1 LKVEALLVGPLAT
14 NCYIAYCEETGE
26 AIIIDPGGDAGR
38 ILDHVSREG
47 LKVKFIVNTHGHA
60 DHVSADDELR
70 KALKVPLLIHR
81 ADLEMLENPDLNLS
95 AFMDEVV
102 KVSRPDRLLE
112 DGDNVE
118 FGRVKLKVIHTPGH
132 TPGSI
137 CLLGE
142 DSLFTGDTLFA
153 GSVGRTDIPGG
164 SFRQLMHSL
173 KFRIMPLPDSLK
185 VYPGHGPETILGYEK
200 RANHYLRLVKG
211 F

>member
-1 LKVEALLVGPLAT
+1 MKVKALLVGPLAT
-14 NCYIAYCEETGE
+14 NCYIAYCEETLE
-26 AIIIDPGGDAGR
+26 AIIIDPGGDANR
-38 ILDHVSREG
+38 ILDYVSKEN
-47 LKVKFIVNTHGHA
+47 LEVKFIVNTHGHA

-70 KALKVPLLIHR
+70 KTLKAHLLIHR

-95 AFMDEVV
+95 AFMNETV

-112 DGDNVE
+112 DGDIVN
-118 FGRVKLKVIHTPGH
+118 FGMVRLKVIHTPGH

-164 SFRQLMHSL
+164 SFRQLIHSL
-173 KFRIMPLPDSLK
+173 KFRIMPLPDGLK
-185 VYPGHGPETILGYEK
+185 VYPGHGPETVLGFEK
-200 RANHYLRLVKG
+200 RANHYLRLIKG

>member
-1 LKVEALLVGPLAT
+1 MKVKALLVGPLAT